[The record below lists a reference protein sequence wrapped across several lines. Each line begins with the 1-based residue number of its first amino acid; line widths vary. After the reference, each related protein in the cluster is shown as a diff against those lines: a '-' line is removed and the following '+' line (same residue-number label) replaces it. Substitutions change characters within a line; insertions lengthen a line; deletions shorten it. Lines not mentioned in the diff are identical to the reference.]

1 MNKKVLFIALF
12 LVIPVI
18 CSAKTNWIRDKLP
31 KETVLRVDQLLG
43 NDSLLSITNAK
54 DSIMDEIKTKDKIRE
69 AKNFLKETSV
79 NDIVFTSALLID
91 NVYDKPWK
99 VIDKEAFSELTLK
112 DIVNKNI
119 FKSKKV
125 REDFYSLLTNNGTS
139 DDVVIEL
146 GRYFSDAISSIDTKD
161 FGDYEKA
168 FDMLRKVVKNKERHS
183 KVKSSLYREFST
195 VPLRSN
201 LQTLLEAI
209 HDNDS
214 ATIES
219 VAQGL
224 NKFIRNYR
232 SSEYGDKDQKD
243 KDYKEISD
251 SIITYLNNL
260 QNVTYKQKFLF
271 LPLGATNTVESKKW
285 LKGQLLK
292 SNYTDYSFVLPALNG
307 RLTDIDIEE
316 ILNKKYDGTIP
327 NIALA
332 NVVIAKSLD
341 NNLDQFNTLVK
352 SNKTEYKKA
361 YLTGL
366 ITYNYTGKKVDN
378 EQNILSLLS
387 DSDPI
392 IRENAVIVA
401 KLNLPNHYNVLSEMY
416 KTESNPKVKYILQL
430 YGYHMPKDKKKN

>member
-146 GRYFSDAISSIDTKD
+146 GRYF
-161 FGDYEKA
+161 
-168 FDMLRKVVKNKERHS
+168 
-183 KVKSSLYREFST
+183 
-195 VPLRSN
+195 
-201 LQTLLEAI
+201 
-209 HDNDS
+209 
-214 ATIES
+214 
-219 VAQGL
+219 
-224 NKFIRNYR
+224 
-232 SSEYGDKDQKD
+232 
-243 KDYKEISD
+243 
-251 SIITYLNNL
+251 
-260 QNVTYKQKFLF
+260 
-271 LPLGATNTVESKKW
+271 
-285 LKGQLLK
+285 
-292 SNYTDYSFVLPALNG
+292 
-307 RLTDIDIEE
+307 
-316 ILNKKYDGTIP
+316 
-327 NIALA
+327 
-332 NVVIAKSLD
+332 
-341 NNLDQFNTLVK
+341 
-352 SNKTEYKKA
+352 
-361 YLTGL
+361 
-366 ITYNYTGKKVDN
+366 
-378 EQNILSLLS
+378 
-387 DSDPI
+387 
-392 IRENAVIVA
+392 
-401 KLNLPNHYNVLSEMY
+401 
-416 KTESNPKVKYILQL
+416 
-430 YGYHMPKDKKKN
+430 